1 MLRSWALIMANTTYI
16 QFVLTDV
23 NTTVLGDVAVLTCV
37 ENILTAGEEGEA
49 SFAAGKVVASNVYL
63 RTAQGWRLW
72 MHHGSPVLQGDDD
85 EEEEGELSLDRI
97 ALKACGPGAGTRAR
111 CRAGARAGVRG
122 GRDAVPRHGAGRG
135 RRRPDQDRPL
145 RELAQALVEVV
156 EGEPVELIETLAQR
170 WPTSAWPASWC
181 TGSR

>member
-1 MLRSWALIMANTTYI
+1 MSVDTAAIETVNQEFYTAIESADLDKMTEIWAEDTTDDQVSCVHPGWTLLTGRSEVLRSWALIMANTTYI

-63 RTAQGWRLW
+63 RTSQGWRLW

-85 EEEEGELSLDRI
+85 EEEEGEL
-97 ALKACGPGAGTRAR
+97 
-111 CRAGARAGVRG
+111 
-122 GRDAVPRHGAGRG
+122 
-135 RRRPDQDRPL
+135 
-145 RELAQALVEVV
+145 
-156 EGEPVELIETLAQR
+156 EP
-170 WPTSAWPASWC
+170 
-181 TGSR
+181 

>member
-1 MLRSWALIMANTTYI
+1 MSVDTAAIETVNQEFYTAIESADLDKMTEIWAEDTTDDQVSCVHPGWTLLTGRSEVLRSWALIMANTTYI

-63 RTAQGWRLW
+63 RTPQGWRLW

-85 EEEEGELSLDRI
+85 EEEEGEL
-97 ALKACGPGAGTRAR
+97 
-111 CRAGARAGVRG
+111 
-122 GRDAVPRHGAGRG
+122 
-135 RRRPDQDRPL
+135 
-145 RELAQALVEVV
+145 
-156 EGEPVELIETLAQR
+156 EP
-170 WPTSAWPASWC
+170 
-181 TGSR
+181 

>member
-1 MLRSWALIMANTTYI
+1 MSVDTAAIETVNQEFYAAIESADLDKMTEIWAEDTTDDQVSCVHPGWTLLTGRQEVLRSWALIMANTTYI

-63 RTAQGWRLW
+63 RTPQGWRLW

-85 EEEEGELSLDRI
+85 EEEEGEL
-97 ALKACGPGAGTRAR
+97 
-111 CRAGARAGVRG
+111 
-122 GRDAVPRHGAGRG
+122 
-135 RRRPDQDRPL
+135 
-145 RELAQALVEVV
+145 
-156 EGEPVELIETLAQR
+156 EP
-170 WPTSAWPASWC
+170 
-181 TGSR
+181 